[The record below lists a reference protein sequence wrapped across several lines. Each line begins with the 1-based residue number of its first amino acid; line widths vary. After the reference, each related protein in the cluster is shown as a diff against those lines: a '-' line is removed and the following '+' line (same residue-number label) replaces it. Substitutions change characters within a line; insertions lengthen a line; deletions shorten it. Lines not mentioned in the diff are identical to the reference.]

1 MFILELK
8 PKFQVVVKLK
18 TKIHVLNER
27 VLFLICSLI
36 NCYFCCFCLCT
47 SLLRFFA
54 KKKAK
59 ETATALKITP
69 KIFVLNI
76 LWNVLTL
83 KMTVT
88 VYYKNLTVKR
98 DIISPLNK
106 QPQTEASL
114 VHFGMFSRNL
124 SPE

>member
-1 MFILELK
+1 MHE
-8 PKFQVVVKLK
+8 P
-18 TKIHVLNER
+18 
-27 VLFLICSLI
+27 SA
-36 NCYFCCFCLCT
+36 
-47 SLLRFFA
+47 FFWQ
-54 KKKAK
+54 KKQAK
-59 ETATALKITP
+59 ETATPLKIAP

-88 VYYKNLTVKR
+88 VHYKNLTVKH

-106 QPQTEASL
+106 QPQTEVSL